1 MESKLKLSRCLCS
14 GFQCQNR
21 SNNRFRLSFIEVSRP
36 LPFKRLLQ
44 RSHYVTWIKNLPRK
58 QTPLHSKLFA
68 PFFGATWCLEP
79 EKHYPK
85 HRKREVIKLAP
96 LKCMW
101 LDNRLQNSRF
111 LLEKLLIRHF
121 TCYRQRFHGGFF
133 QEKNMLQWHSA
144 NVQKSSFALWRH
156 TR

>member
-1 MESKLKLSRCLCS
+1 MLNCASHTIVVQIKWKVNWNYRDVYVQDFSVKIVQTMASFLLR
-14 GFQCQNR
+14 GF
-21 SNNRFRLSFIEVSRP
+21 RP
-36 LPFKRLLQ
+36 LPFKCLPQ
-44 RSHYVTWIKNLPRK
+44 RSHYVTWITTLPRK
-58 QTPLHSKLFA
+58 QTPLRSKLFA

-111 LLEKLLIRHF
+111 LLEKLLDCCKIIARLKCESH
-121 TCYRQRFHGGFF
+121 T
-133 QEKNMLQWHSA
+133 
-144 NVQKSSFALWRH
+144 WRVRRLTPVLPH
-156 TR
+156 V